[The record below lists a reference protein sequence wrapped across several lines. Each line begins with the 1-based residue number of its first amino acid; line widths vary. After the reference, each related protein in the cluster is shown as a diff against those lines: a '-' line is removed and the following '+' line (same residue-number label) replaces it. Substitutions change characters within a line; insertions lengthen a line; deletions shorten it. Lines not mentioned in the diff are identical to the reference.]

1 MKIVQLL
8 LMMLGFAATNANA
21 QTPTVVVGEA
31 ATAQGNINAVVV
43 EQPENAGNP
52 LGNPLPEQQTETP
65 QAQATPAVVPD
76 KGLENKD
83 TSSVPTKNPSDDFQN
98 TLLEANG
105 RVYDVQSYPQ
115 ADLPKIENSA
125 DPQTLYSPNVNP

>member
-83 TSSVPTKNPSDDFQN
+83 ASSVPTKNPSDDFQN
-98 TLLEANG
+98 TLH
-105 RVYDVQSYPQ
+105 P
-115 ADLPKIENSA
+115 
-125 DPQTLYSPNVNP
+125 